1 MAHSL
6 QPRLL
11 DTVADLDAGWLSDV
25 LRQAGHA
32 DADVRGF
39 AVRPIGAGNVSDT
52 VQVALDF
59 ARPTTA
65 PSSVVCK
72 FRCSQPQAHAHGVGS
87 GSYFREV
94 HSYTAIREMGGGACR
109 VPHAYWIA
117 GGAENVNLVMEDLT
131 GLARSGDQ
139 VAGCSPADAAAVITQ
154 LARLHRA
161 PFPLTREQAPAW
173 GLVMADSADY
183 WSAAIDRA
191 MPLIRHHSGARLS
204 AEDWAV
210 LHGAHEVAHAW
221 YSLPVPHGALTHG
234 DPRVDNI
241 LFIDSADGIEAVII
255 DWQMTGWRNPMHDVG
270 YFLSGSVTVSDR
282 RENEQALLALYAEE
296 FGRERGYSDQALE
309 EDYRVQLLSGLMTT
323 VAAYALLPITAP
335 VERLLMALLGRN
347 LAAAADWDSI
357 AAVRALTAA

>member
-1 MAHSL
+1 MPHAS
-6 QPRLL
+6 PRLL
-11 DTVADLDAGWLSDV
+11 DTVADLDAAWLTAV
-25 LRQAGHA
+25 LRDAGHA
-32 DADVRGF
+32 DAEVCSF

-59 ARPTTA
+59 AGPTAA

-94 HSYTAIREMGGGACR
+94 HSYAAIREMGASACR

-117 GGAENVNLVMEDLT
+117 GGAENINLVLEDLT

-139 VAGCSPADAAAVITQ
+139 VAGCSPADAAAVVTQ

-161 PFPLTREQAPAW
+161 SFPLSHEQAPAW
-173 GLVMADSADY
+173 GLTMADSAAY

-191 MPLIRHHSGARLS
+191 MPIIREHSGASL
-204 AEDWAV
+204 AEADWNV
-210 LHGAHEVAHAW
+210 LTGARDVAHAW
-221 YSLPVPHGALTHG
+221 YSLPMPRGALTHG

-241 LFIDSADGIEAVII
+241 LFIDQPAGIEAVII

-270 YFLSGSVTVSDR
+270 YFLSGSVTVEDR
-282 RENEQALLALYAEE
+282 RAHEHALLALYADIL
-296 FGRERGYSDQALE
+296 GCERGYPEQTMLD
-309 EDYRVQLLSGLMTT
+309 DYRVQLLSGLMTT
-323 VAAYALLPITAP
+323 VAAYALLPISAP
-335 VERLLMALLGRN
+335 VEQLLIALLRRN
-347 LAAAADWDSI
+347 IAAAADWDSI
-357 AAVRALTAA
+357 AAVRAG

>member
-1 MAHSL
+1 MLHPN

-11 DTVADLDAGWLSDV
+11 DTVADLDAGWLTDV
-25 LRQAGHA
+25 LRHSGYT
-32 DADVRGF
+32 DAEVRGF

-59 ARPTTA
+59 AGPTAA

-94 HSYTAIREMGGGACR
+94 HSYAAIREMGESACR

-117 GGAENVNLVMEDLT
+117 GGAENVNLVLEDLS
-131 GLARSGDQ
+131 GLARPGDQ
-139 VAGCSPADAAAVITQ
+139 VGGCSPADAAAVITQ

-161 PFPLTREQAPAW
+161 SFPLSRALAPAW
-173 GLVMADSADY
+173 GLTMADSADY
-183 WSAAIDRA
+183 WSDAIDRA
-191 MPLIRHHSGARLS
+191 MPIIRQHSGSGLTEA
-204 AEDWAV
+204 DWTV
-210 LHGAHEVAHAW
+210 LHGARDVAHDW
-221 YSLPVPHGALTHG
+221 YSLPMPRGALTHG

-241 LFIDSADGIEAVII
+241 LFIDKAEGIEAVII

-270 YFLSGSVTVSDR
+270 YFLSGSIAIEDR
-282 RENEQALLALYAEE
+282 RQHERTLLTLYAEVL
-296 FGRERGYSDQALE
+296 GRDRGYPDE
-309 EDYRVQLLSGLMTT
+309 VMVEDYRIQVLSGLMTT

-335 VERLLMALLGRN
+335 VERLLIALLRRN

-357 AAVRALTAA
+357 AAVRALIAD